1 MHISRLASVG
11 LAAAGGALAGEWDDE
26 GCGHAIVVNKC
37 PYDVYLWSI
46 ASYDKDGPYKLGC
59 GMEYT
64 ETFTKKSGV
73 ALEVKKEGSEW
84 CDDKLVLYYKL
95 AHGKVFYD
103 LFSKGDYAVDGK
115 AVLEPEDEYCP
126 KIELEGKFPV
136 SLSMNPSNITA
147 RTPSR

>member
-11 LAAAGGALAGEWDDE
+11 LAAATGALAGEWDDE
-26 GCGHAIVVNKC
+26 GCGHAIVVNQC

-46 ASYDKDGPYKLGC
+46 ASYDRDGPYKIGC
-59 GMEYT
+59 GEEYT
-64 ETFTKKSGV
+64 EKFIDTSGV
-73 ALEVKKEGSEW
+73 ALEVQREGYAG

-103 LFSKGDYAVDGK
+103 LYSKGNYTIDGK

-126 KIELEGKFPV
+126 KIEFEGKFLV
-136 SLSMNPSNITA
+136 HFHM
-147 RTPSR
+147 